1 MKKIWAED
9 VEIDERALHEKH
21 GLLVRIAYDEVSC
34 SDPEAI
40 HQIYRYSNALDKARL
55 YGPYNTTGFS
65 KHGDVFSKSSDKEHG
80 QRRRIINNV
89 YSMSNVSKGEQ
100 YVDICSK
107 LFIQRLGEYADQ
119 STACDFGE
127 WIHWYTFDVLGELY
141 YGEMFGFMK
150 DREDHNNWIWAL
162 DKMIPFVCFAGV
174 TSPLLRPL
182 VYAAMAVLPLGKQ
195 IGEGSK
201 NIAESSSRLME
212 ERFDGR
218 VSTERQDMAHQI
230 FQIYKEKGEKVDFGW
245 GDVQQESFGALFA
258 GSDTTAI
265 SFRSLFYHLMHTP
278 AAYEKLQAEIDQAFE
293 DGRLSEMPTF
303 QEASKLPYLD
313 ACIKEGLRVYPGA
326 QLSLPRIVPKEG
338 MTLCGKFIPGGY
350 IVGCNAAVVQ
360 QDKKIFGEDA
370 ASFNPDRWLD
380 HERANHMDKYMMAF
394 GFGTRTCLGKN
405 IARIQLYKLSPLII
419 RNFKLEFWDPNK
431 TEWHTRNTFFARQE
445 GIITRVTRR
454 NY

>member
-1 MKKIWAED
+1 M
-9 VEIDERALHEKH
+9 
-21 GLLVRIAYDEVSC
+21 SC
-34 SDPEAI
+34 PSI
-40 HQIYRYSNALDKARL
+40 HLPQ
-55 YGPYNTTGFS
+55 
-65 KHGDVFSKSSDKEHG
+65 
-80 QRRRIINNV
+80 
-89 YSMSNVSKGEQ
+89 
-100 YVDICSK
+100 
-107 LFIQRLGEYADQ
+107 
-119 STACDFGE
+119 
-127 WIHWYTFDVLGELY
+127 VLRCILI
-141 YGEMFGFMK
+141 FCL
-150 DREDHNNWIWAL
+150 N
-162 DKMIPFVCFAGV
+162 
-174 TSPLLRPL
+174 
-182 VYAAMAVLPLGKQ
+182 
-195 IGEGSK
+195 SK

-218 VSTERQDMAHQI
+218 VSSERQDMAHQI

-278 AAYEKLQAEIDQAFE
+278 AAYKKLQAEIDQAFE
-293 DGRLSEMPTF
+293 DGRLSETPTF

-326 QLSLPRIVPKEG
+326 QLCKSAVRHWVYSIRAGSDSLCEMLALPRVVPKEG

-370 ASFNPDRWLD
+370 ASFNPDRWLEQ
-380 HERANHMDKYMMAF
+380 ERANHMDKYMMAF

-419 RNFKLEFWDPNK
+419 RHFKLEFWDSDK
-431 TEWHTRNTFFARQE
+431 TQWHTRNTFFARQE

-454 NY
+454 T

>member
-1 MKKIWAED
+1 
-9 VEIDERALHEKH
+9 
-21 GLLVRIAYDEVSC
+21 
-34 SDPEAI
+34 
-40 HQIYRYSNALDKARL
+40 
-55 YGPYNTTGFS
+55 
-65 KHGDVFSKSSDKEHG
+65 
-80 QRRRIINNV
+80 
-89 YSMSNVSKGEQ
+89 
-100 YVDICSK
+100 
-107 LFIQRLGEYADQ
+107 
-119 STACDFGE
+119 
-127 WIHWYTFDVLGELY
+127 
-141 YGEMFGFMK
+141 
-150 DREDHNNWIWAL
+150 
-162 DKMIPFVCFAGV
+162 
-174 TSPLLRPL
+174 
-182 VYAAMAVLPLGKQ
+182 
-195 IGEGSK
+195 
-201 NIAESSSRLME
+201 ME

-218 VSTERQDMAHQI
+218 VSSERQDMAHQI

-293 DGRLSEMPTF
+293 DGRLSETPTF

-326 QLSLPRIVPKEG
+326 QLCKSAVRHWVYSIRAGSDSLCEILALPRVVPKEG

-380 HERANHMDKYMMAF
+380 QERANHMDKYMMAF

-419 RNFKLEFWDPNK
+419 RHFKLEFWDSDK
-431 TEWHTRNTFFARQE
+431 TQWHTRNTFFARQE

-454 NY
+454 T